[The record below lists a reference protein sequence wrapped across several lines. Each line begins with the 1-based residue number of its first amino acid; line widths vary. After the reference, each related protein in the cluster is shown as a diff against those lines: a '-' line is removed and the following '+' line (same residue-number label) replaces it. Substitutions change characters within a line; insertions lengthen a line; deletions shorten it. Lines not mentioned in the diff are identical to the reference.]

1 MIIICLFNIN
11 LPLAVNWNINF
22 SLIIFFQRFEPGG
35 GDDGD
40 RREG

>member
-11 LPLAVNWNINF
+11 LP
-22 SLIIFFQRFEPGG
+22 LIIFFQRFEPGG

>member
-11 LPLAVNWNINF
+11 LPLNF